1 MTWCPHLQDWKWE
14 LQNSSSAVL
23 RKYTNTDSEQHRIFV
38 TSVVFRK
45 IHYCSLF
52 VYISSF
58 GFFFTTKALS
68 KARGFVFRHLFKKGT
83 NVTRRLR
90 IMRFRSLYCL
100 YFKGNLNIF
109 DTDWQHLKCIYS
121 ATRPCM
127 NIHMTPVK
135 LRIKTKV

>member
-1 MTWCPHLQDWKWE
+1 MTWCPHFQSCKWG

-23 RKYTNTDSEQHRIFV
+23 RKYTNTDSEQHRIFA

-45 IHYCSLF
+45 IHYCCLF

-68 KARGFVFRHLFKKGT
+68 KASSFVFRNLFKKFHAL
-83 NVTRRLR
+83 TRRLR
-90 IMRFRSLYCL
+90 ILIIRSLYCL
-100 YFKGNLNIF
+100 HFKGNLNIF

-127 NIHMTPVK
+127 NVHMIPVK
-135 LRIKTKV
+135 LRMKTKV